1 MRIAVFGSTGGNGR
15 LVLGEAIRRGHT
27 VTAFARRGH
36 TLDEVAGLCAG
47 VEGDATDRAAVEK
60 AIAGQDA
67 VIVTVRSPGPERI
80 LARVARTV
88 TAAMESHGVSRLV
101 ATSAYGMVATHPY
114 VLASIVRRFFARE
127 YADQSAADLVIES
140 SDLEWTIA
148 RATRLISGPVKGPGR
163 LNTELFTEGPYS
175 LPRSL
180 YAARLVD
187 LAESHEYAR
196 QIVNVSA

>member
-15 LVLGEAIRRGHT
+15 LILSEAIRRGHA
-27 VTAFARRGH
+27 VTAFARRAH
-36 TLDEVAGLCAG
+36 ALDDVAGLNAV
-47 VEGDATDRAAVEK
+47 VEGDATDPAAVGK
-60 AIAGQDA
+60 AIAGQQA
-67 VIVTVRSPGPERI
+67 VIVTVRAREQERI

-88 TAAMESHGVSRLV
+88 TTAMESLGVSRLV

-114 VLASIVRRFFARE
+114 VLASIVRRIFASE
-127 YADQSAADLVIES
+127 YADQSAADRVIVA

-148 RATRLISGPVKGPGR
+148 RATRLINAPAKGPGR
-163 LNTELFTEGPYS
+163 LSTDLFTEGPFS

-187 LAESHEYAR
+187 LAESHAYAR
-196 QIVNVSA
+196 QFVNISA